1 MPARRLRL
9 TPALLPAAAAAGLFA
24 YMLLPFGAAA
34 TTEPVV
40 RIDHLWQPS
49 LTDISQADGVV
60 LSFRCLKTPKGPCP
74 AKLTNV
80 VVTALDGD
88 GDPLGSASVASVT
101 VPGGAY
107 FDFDPDIDIAPIESI
122 TVEDGVTES

>member
-1 MPARRLRL
+1 MRRVRL
-9 TPALLPAAAAAGLFA
+9 TPALLPAVVAAGLFV
-24 YMLLPFGAAA
+24 YMLLPFGAGA
-34 TTEPVV
+34 TTEPAV
-40 RIDHLWQPS
+40 RIDHVWQPS

-74 AKLTNV
+74 ATLSDV

-88 GDPLGSASVASVT
+88 GDPLGGATLSSVT

-107 FDFDPDIDIAPIESI
+107 FDFEPDIDIGPIESI
-122 TVEDGVTES
+122 LVEEGAAEE

>member
-1 MPARRLRL
+1 MRARRLRL
-9 TPALLPAAAAAGLFA
+9 TPALVPAAAGIGLFV
-24 YMLLPFGAAA
+24 YMLLPFGAGA
-34 TTEPVV
+34 TTEPAV

-74 AKLTNV
+74 ATLSDV
-80 VVTALDGD
+80 VITALDGD
-88 GDPLGSASVASVT
+88 GDPLGSASLSSVS

-107 FDFDPDIDIAPIESI
+107 FDFDPDIPIGPIESME
-122 TVEDGVTES
+122 VQDGVTE